1 MKIFILASV
10 LTFGLGGNV
19 FAQAPAAR
27 MSDSTSHGG
36 QIVLG
41 FPTVLIGGLPAARV
55 SDLVVCPIVEPTGI
69 PHVGGP
75 IITGSVTVIIGG
87 MPAARVG
94 STATETGPPSV
105 IIVGAATVLIGG

>member
-1 MKIFILASV
+1 MKIFVLTSV

-27 MSDSTSHGG
+27 VADTTSHGG

-41 FPTVLIGGLPAARV
+41 FSTVLIGGMPAARV
-55 SDLVVCPIVEPTGI
+55 TDLVVCPQVDPPGI

-75 IITGSVTVIIGG
+75 IATGS
-87 MPAARVG
+87 
-94 STATETGPPSV
+94 
-105 IIVGAATVLIGG
+105 ATVLIGGKSAAHVGSTVTESGPPSTIVIGAATVFIGG